1 MSKRIWQ
8 HPELPASDQGTEVW
22 RSIGELENTPQFRT
36 WMEREFPEGSGE
48 LSEEDRELSRRSFV
62 KLMGASS
69 ALAGLT
75 LASCRRPEGYIV
87 PYRDAPEWMVPGKG
101 LFYAT
106 SMPRSGGAVPLVV
119 TTYDGR
125 PTKLEPNRKHADGG
139 GTDAF
144 TQASVLDL
152 YSPSRSRTILKN
164 GAAAKPADFVA
175 AMGEVATGNGKIG
188 FVFGEDDS
196 PTRNR
201 LVKELATTYSAAKF
215 YTYEALTGEGRKA
228 ACAEGLGADGAAT
241 VADFSK
247 AKRILSLD
255 SDFASLDQQGKVKDF
270 FAGRQG
276 GGADYK
282 HEVDPAKMNRLYVV
296 ETAYSMTGGMADH
309 RLRATPGEIFRMAAE
324 IGRGVLE
331 ATQDAALKVILDDI
345 TPLDFG
351 QGAEGKD
358 KEKWIRECAA
368 DLAAHK
374 SEALVLAGSRHHEGL
389 HRLVLAMNAALKS
402 LGAGKPMQT
411 VQTGKQGYGT
421 IDELAADLESGAV
434 ETLILLT
441 PANPVYDTPAD
452 LDFAGL
458 MAKAKTSVHFGLTTN
473 ATAWAATWHVPAAHY
488 LESWSDARSI
498 NGVYSIVQPMILPL
512 YGGVSEL
519 EFLVQLIGWKD
530 IDWAKVAA
538 GDEEAPTMLAGEGPE
553 GDASAAYY
561 EVRRTFEE
569 LAGAGDAVWKGALKA
584 GFLADSSY
592 EAIAPALKL
601 DPAKTKAAVVAA
613 TVTAPASKDAL
624 EVSFASDGSVWDGRY
639 IDNGWLQEA
648 PDPISKLTWDNA
660 AMMSPKT
667 AKELGIYKRIAEL
680 ENSRAL
686 KPEINEGRDAK
697 APMVTVVLGGREL
710 ELPVL
715 VAFGHAD
722 RCITIPV
729 GYGQGADDE
738 RSGATALDPDKP
750 AVGLVGRNT
759 GFDANRLRTQA
770 NPLFASGAVTK
781 ESAAKDYPVA
791 FTQEHHA
798 MYGRALAREIS
809 TQKVEGKGDYATQL
823 AGVKKQGMDAHAP
836 DNISLYKPKGSS
848 TWQKDK
854 DKVENLISDKVHQ
867 WGMAI
872 DLNTCMGCNAC
883 LVACQAENTIPIV
896 GKEQVA
902 MGREMH
908 WIRMDRYY
916 AAPKFDR
923 DDHGHILK
931 EKNEKGKKVNK
942 LAPEWVRD
950 NPEMIPQPV
959 ACVQCE
965 SAPCETVCPVN
976 ATVHTEEGLNTM
988 AYNRCIGTRY
998 CANNCPYKA
1007 RRFNYFDYNKRNPL
1021 IDHNLYKGPLGE
1033 KQVGE
1038 APHLQRNPNVS
1049 VRMRG
1054 VMEKCSYCV
1063 QRLQEAKIKQ
1073 KQVQRAK
1080 TLETAAGSTSVKVT
1094 AEDLRIK
1101 TDSVR
1106 VACQD
1111 ACPAEAISFGNLF
1124 DKDAK
1129 VVRAKGS
1136 HYLGLDGSARNYD
1149 LLNYVGTLPRT
1160 SYMARVKNPNEKM
1173 PDFKFAGQAT
1183 IHMT

>member
-1 MSKRIWQ
+1 MSTRIGQ
-8 HPELPASDQGTEVW
+8 QSEQPVTEQGTEVW
-22 RSIGELENTPQFRT
+22 RSIGELEKTPQFRT
-36 WMEREFPEGSGE
+36 WLEREFPEGSSE
-48 LSEEDRELSRRSFV
+48 LTDEEREMSRRNFV

-75 LASCRRPEGYIV
+75 LASCRRPESYIV
-87 PYRDAPEWMVPGKG
+87 PYREGPEWVIPGKS
-101 LFYAT
+101 LYYAT

-119 TTYDGR
+119 TTHEGR
-125 PTKLEPNRKHADGG
+125 PTKLEPNRRHADGG

-164 GAAAKPADFVA
+164 GKPAKAADFVA
-175 AMGEVATGNGKIG
+175 AMGEVATGSGTLG

-201 LVKELATTYSAAKF
+201 LVKELAAKYAGARFYS
-215 YTYEALTGEGRKA
+215 YEALTGEGRKT
-228 ACAEGLGADGAAT
+228 ACAEGFGSEGAAT
-241 VADFSK
+241 VADFTK

-255 SDFASLDQQGKVKDF
+255 CDLASLDPQGKVKDF

-276 GGADYK
+276 GGGDYE
-282 HEVDPAKMNRLYVV
+282 HEIDPEKMNRLYVV

-309 RLRATPGEIFRMAAE
+309 RMRATPGEIFRIAAE
-324 IGRGVLE
+324 IARRVQVE
-331 ATQDAALKVILDDI
+331 TKNAALSKILADIPLLSFGTDDA
-345 TPLDFG
+345 G
-351 QGAEGKD
+351 RARAA
-358 KEKWIRECAA
+358 WVYECAA

-374 SEALVLAGSRHHEGL
+374 GEALVLAGSRHHEGL
-389 HRLVLAMNAALKS
+389 HRLALAMNAALKS
-402 LGAGKPMQT
+402 LGADKPLEP

-421 IDELAADLESGAV
+421 IDTLAADLESGAI

-441 PANPVYDTPAD
+441 PANPVYDSPAD
-452 LDFAGL
+452 LDFPGL
-458 MAKAKTSVHFGLTTN
+458 MAKAKTTVHFGLTTN
-473 ATAWAATWHVPAAHY
+473 ASAWAATWHVPAAHY
-488 LESWSDARSI
+488 LESWSDARTI

-519 EFLVQLIGWKD
+519 EFLAQLMTWKD
-530 IDWAKVAA
+530 VDWAAVKE
-538 GDEEAPTMLAGEGPE
+538 GKSEAPALLVGEGSE
-553 GDASAAYY
+553 GDASPAYY
-561 EVRRTFEE
+561 EVRTSFEE
-569 LAGAGDAVWKGALKA
+569 IGGEGDAAWKAALKA
-584 GFLADSSY
+584 GFLADSTY
-592 EAIAPALKL
+592 DALEPELKL
-601 DPAKTKAAVVAA
+601 DPAATKAAVEAA
-613 TVTAPASKDAL
+613 TVTTPAGREAL
-624 EVSFASDGSVWDGRY
+624 EVSFATDGSVWDGRY

-648 PDPISKLTWDNA
+648 PDPISKLAWDNA
-660 AMMSPKT
+660 AQMSPAT
-667 AKELGIYKRIAEL
+667 AKELGIYERIVQL
-680 ENSRAL
+680 ESWRAA
-686 KPEINEGRDAK
+686 KPEIDEGRDAK
-697 APMVTVVLGGREL
+697 APMVTVVIGGREL
-710 ELPVL
+710 EVPVI

-722 RCITIPV
+722 NCITISL
-729 GYGQGADDE
+729 GYGQGATDE
-738 RSGATALDPDKP
+738 RQGAAVLDREKP
-750 AVGLVGRNT
+750 VVGLVGRNT
-759 GFDANRLRTQA
+759 GFNAYPLRTQA
-770 NPLFASGAVTK
+770 NPLFATGATTK
-781 ESAAKDYPVA
+781 ENAAKDYKVA

-809 TQKVEGKGDYATQL
+809 TQPVEGTGKGDFQAQLEGVRTQ
-823 AGVKKQGMDAHAP
+823 GIDAHAP

-848 TWQKDK
+848 IWQKDE
-854 DKVENLISDKVHQ
+854 DKVENLLSDKIHQ
-867 WGMAI
+867 WGMTI

-883 LVACQAENTIPIV
+883 LVACQAENNIPIV

-908 WIRMDRYY
+908 WIRMDRYF

-923 DDHGHILK
+923 EHGHVAT
-931 EKNEKGKKVNK
+931 GKDESGKTVNK
-942 LAPEWVRD
+942 LAPAWVRD

-1021 IDHNLYKGPLGE
+1021 IDHNLYKGPFGE
-1033 KQVGE
+1033 KQVGT
-1038 APHLQRNPNVS
+1038 APHLQRNPNVT

-1054 VMEKCSYCV
+1054 VMEKCTYCV
-1063 QRLQEAKIKQ
+1063 QRLEGAKIKQ

-1080 TLETAAGSTSVKVT
+1080 TLEGGKGSVATKITAGDLRVTADSVKT
-1094 AEDLRIK
+1094 
-1101 TDSVR
+1101 
-1106 VACQD
+1106 ACQD
-1111 ACPAEAISFGNLF
+1111 SCPADAIRFGNLLHG
-1124 DKDAK
+1124 DQSAM
-1129 VVRAKGS
+1129 VRAKGS
-1136 HYLGLDGSARNYD
+1136 KRNYD

-1160 SYMARVKNPNEKM
+1160 SYLARVKNPNPDM
-1173 PDFKFAGQAT
+1173 PDAKFAGQAT